1 MFFAV
6 HGVRCWHLKAMTENR
21 LTVYYDGECH
31 LCSREIE
38 HYRKKDTAHRL
49 RLIDISDPHFTAAA
63 AGLDSKAVRRELH
76 VRLPSGE
83 LAVGL
88 PAFVAIWD
96 ALPGFGPLAKL
107 ARLPVINPLL
117 RGGYQLFAAVR
128 PYLPKRQREEC
139 VDGKC
144 AI

>member
-1 MFFAV
+1 
-6 HGVRCWHLKAMTENR
+6 MTTNL

-49 RLIDISDPHFTAAA
+49 RLVDISDPRFAAA
-63 AGLDSKAVRRELH
+63 AEGLDGKAVRRELH
-76 VRLPSGE
+76 VRLPSGQ

-88 PAFVAIWD
+88 PAFIAIWEV
-96 ALPGFGPLAKL
+96 LPGFGPLAKL
-107 ARLPVINPLL
+107 AQLPLINPLL
-117 RGGYQLFAAVR
+117 RGGYQIFATVR
-128 PYLPKRQREEC
+128 PYLPKRQRAEC
-139 VDGKC
+139 ADGKC